1 MYRSILVATDG
12 SELAD
17 RGVAH
22 AVGLAQGLGA
32 SLLVVTASEPWN
44 TALTDPA
51 GLVGFDAFLEDYR
64 AASTRHASEVLDAV
78 AEQARTR
85 GVPVE
90 TVFVQERP
98 AADAILATADARDVD
113 LIIMASHGRQ
123 GLGRLLLG
131 SQTRSVVARS
141 ERPVLVVR

>member
-1 MYRSILVATDG
+1 MQLTGKVVVVTGAFGVLGRAVAR
-12 SELAD
+12 E
-17 RGVAH
+17 V
-22 AVGLAQGLGA
+22 LAQGARVALLDVASGEVPHGA
-32 SLLVVTASEPWN
+32 AAWQVDLRSLA
-44 TALTDPA
+44 D
-51 GLVGFDAFLEDYR
+51 
-64 AASTRHASEVLDAV
+64 TRQVLDAV

-113 LIIMASHGRQ
+113 LIVMASHGRQ
-123 GLGRLLLG
+123 GLGRLPLG